1 MPAILFV
8 CTGNIC
14 RSPMASALF
23 KSKIGSRS
31 DQQGWDVSSA
41 GTRAIPGVPASINAQ
56 EVMNAWGLDISLHQ
70 SRPVSPDLIRSS
82 DLVLTMEREHKLEL
96 QEKFPDLAGR
106 IHMLTEMA
114 GGEDDI
120 ADPIGGPIDEYEL
133 TARELDRTINRGLK
147 KILRLAG

>member
-1 MPAILFV
+1 
-8 CTGNIC
+8 
-14 RSPMASALF
+14 
-23 KSKIGSRS
+23 
-31 DQQGWDVSSA
+31 
-41 GTRAIPGVPASINAQ
+41 
-56 EVMNAWGLDISLHQ
+56 
-70 SRPVSPDLIRSS
+70 
-82 DLVLTMEREHKLEL
+82 MEREHKLEL